1 PSTAEEIPAQSRR
14 SFLKGAAAGT
24 AAIVAVRPATTLA
37 QTVPPRGP
45 AQTAAPEPP
54 VSTRTPAPPL
64 PGRAI
69 PLPTEAAAAAE
80 AGGTPPPLPSIIV
93 EHPQADFMID
103 VLKSLGLE
111 YVAANPGS
119 SFDGLQESIINYGGN
134 TGPEFLTCCHEESS
148 VAMAHG
154 YAKIEGK
161 PMAAFVHGTVGL
173 MHASMAIYNAYG
185 DRAPV
190 YIVAGLGR
198 NAVRAH
204 AATDMAAIVRDFV
217 KWDHQ
222 PISLDDFAETAVQ
235 AYRLSS
241 TPPTGPV
248 LLVVDLEM
256 QLAALPSR
264 PPRLRPVTLPQPP
277 AADIGSLREIAQAL
291 VTAENP
297 QIVCG
302 RAARTQKG
310 IDLLVEL
317 AELLQAPVDGG
328 NDRVNF
334 PSRHPLAG
342 RANGEPDVIV
352 NLETGG
358 RPAPGA
364 RQLTISSAELLV
376 TSTFEISP
384 PLARGDLVAAADAE
398 ASLPGLIEEVRRRLT
413 PAQRRRFAARG
424 ARLAAF
430 HQAQRLR
437 ALDRARIGWDG
448 APISIP
454 RLCAE
459 LWHLIEHEDWSLVSP
474 QGFLSGW
481 PGLLWNMDKHYRYIG
496 AQGAGGMGYGAPASV
511 GAALANR
518 RHGRVS
524 VNIQTDGDLCYGPAV
539 LWTAAHHRIPLL
551 TVMHN
556 NRAYHQEVMF
566 MQRVSTWHNRGADRA
581 RIGTTLTQPNIDYAR
596 MAESFGV
603 YGEGPITEPSKLGPA
618 LARGLERVKRGE
630 PALIDVVTQPR

>member
-1 PSTAEEIPAQSRR
+1 
-14 SFLKGAAAGT
+14 
-24 AAIVAVRPATTLA
+24 
-37 QTVPPRGP
+37 
-45 AQTAAPEPP
+45 
-54 VSTRTPAPPL
+54 
-64 PGRAI
+64 
-69 PLPTEAAAAAE
+69 
-80 AGGTPPPLPSIIV
+80 
-93 EHPQADFMID
+93 
-103 VLKSLGLE
+103 
-111 YVAANPGS
+111 
-119 SFDGLQESIINYGGN
+119 
-134 TGPEFLTCCHEESS
+134 
-148 VAMAHG
+148 
-154 YAKIEGK
+154 
-161 PMAAFVHGTVGL
+161 
-173 MHASMAIYNAYG
+173 
-185 DRAPV
+185 
-190 YIVAGLGR
+190 
-198 NAVRAH
+198 
-204 AATDMAAIVRDFV
+204 DFV

-235 AYRLSS
+235 AYRLSR

-248 LLVVDLEM
+248 LLVVDLDM
-256 QLAALPSR
+256 QLAPLPAK
-264 PPRLRPVTLPQPP
+264 PPRLRPVILPQPP

-291 VTAENP
+291 VAAQNP

-317 AELLQAPVDGG
+317 AELLQAPVEGG

-342 RANGEPDVIV
+342 DGDGKPDVIL
-352 NLETGG
+352 NLESEG
-358 RPAPGA
+358 RPAPGV

-376 TSTFEISP
+376 TSNFEISP
-384 PLARGDLVAAADAE
+384 PLAQGDLVVAADAE
-398 ASLPGLIEEVRRRLT
+398 ASLPGLIEEVRQRLT
-413 PAQRRRFAARG
+413 PAHRRRFASRG
-424 ARLAAF
+424 AHLAAL
-430 HQAQRLR
+430 HQAERLR
-437 ALDRARIGWDG
+437 ALDRARIGWDST
-448 APISIP
+448 PISVP

-459 LWHLIEHEDWSLVSP
+459 LWRLIEHEDWSLVSP

-481 PGLLWNMDKHYRYIG
+481 PGRLWNMDKHYRYIG

-518 RHGRVS
+518 KHGRVS

-596 MAESFGV
+596 MAASFGV
-603 YGEGPITEPSKLGPA
+603 YGEGPITEPAELAPA